1 MSRNLKLVITSILS
15 VVILIA
21 LTGFFALAFVGILII
36 YFILRF
42 YKKVK
47 PSKKKKVDK
56 ENKENKYVDIDE
68 DDYTI
73 D

>member
-47 PSKKKKVDK
+47 PSKKKKFDK

>member
-56 ENKENKYVDIDE
+56 ENIENKYVDIDE